1 MEYKKWGVGTSLAV
15 QWLRLCASTARG
27 MSWNPGWGNKIPH
40 AMQPNFIEINKNKID
55 IYNIKKKEGGAV
67 SQGGPT
73 RMYVRAC
80 GSCRAA
86 RRVEVVGSGRFR
98 TCSAGG
104 APWVPTLRA
113 WRASLF
119 SSWVL
124 CCSAVSDSL
133 QPHGLQPTRFLCP
146 WDSPDKNTDWGAMP
160 STRGSSQ
167 SRDQTQVSHIA
178 GRFFTV

>member
-1 MEYKKWGVGTSLAV
+1 M
-15 QWLRLCASTARG
+15 R
-27 MSWNPGWGNKIPH
+27 
-40 AMQPNFIEINKNKID
+40 PNFIEIYKNKID
-55 IYNIKKKEGGAV
+55 IYNIKKKEEGGAV

-80 GSCRAA
+80 GSCRDA

-98 TCSAGG
+98 TCSEGG
-104 APWVPTLRA
+104 APWTPTLRA

-133 QPHGLQPTRFLCP
+133 QPHGL
-146 WDSPDKNTDWGAMP
+146 
-160 STRGSSQ
+160 
-167 SRDQTQVSHIA
+167 
-178 GRFFTV
+178 